1 MYRPRHSIGFVVMCR
16 QIALLMTD
24 LVIVVM
30 CSTVDDCSSL
40 YCHMYDDCTVD
51 DYSRLYCH
59 VYDDCTVDDYS
70 RLYCH
75 VYDDC
80 TVDVGYAVMCMQ
92 IVLLIL
98 TIVPCGAP

>member
-59 VYDDCTVDDYS
+59 VYDDCTVD
-70 RLYCH
+70 
-75 VYDDC
+75 
-80 TVDVGYAVMCMQ
+80 VGYAVMCMQ